1 MIATVCVIVLG
12 ITHKLAVTAPVK
24 RLKNR
29 IIRSLRFD
37 LKRLHMTPQIII
49 VLVLTAV
56 INLIVTL
63 SFAVRIVGVTTG
75 RIAITFSLFNIL
87 VLVSRTAN
95 TFQAPLLAKTVEDE
109 LKQQVTGNEGLFRLI
124 ILSCTI
130 GSVIGA
136 ALIPSFQR
144 MLSKAVEHFSVHRS
158 VPRLLYLGFSG
169 SGMQFIKENL
179 KMPSRESIT
188 GLHPVKG
195 FPRKMFLFNL
205 VATAIMTI
213 SVLCC
218 VYAAYLNPDYRTT
231 ASNLSG
237 VINGV
242 ATLLMVL
249 FIDPHSSVLTDD
261 VVLGK
266 VSVSYF
272 RQYITYMVIARVAGT
287 LLAQLLLLPGAA
299 LIAKL
304 AEYV

>member
-1 MIATVCVIVLG
+1 
-12 ITHKLAVTAPVK
+12 
-24 RLKNR
+24 
-29 IIRSLRFD
+29 
-37 LKRLHMTPQIII
+37 MTPQIII
-49 VLVLTAV
+49 VLILTAV
-56 INLIVTL
+56 INLIVSL
-63 SFAVRIVGVTTG
+63 SFAVRIVGVKTG

-95 TFQAPLLAKTVEDE
+95 TFQAPLLAKTVEDQ
-109 LKQQVTGNEGLFRLI
+109 LKHSVTGNEGIFRLI
-124 ILSCTI
+124 ILSCTV
-130 GSVIGA
+130 GSIIGA
-136 ALIPSFQR
+136 GLIPSFQR
-144 MLSKAVEHFSVHRS
+144 LLSKAVEHFSVHRS

-169 SGMQFIKENL
+169 SGRQFIKESL
-179 KMPSRESIT
+179 KMPSKESIT
-188 GLHPVKG
+188 GLHPTKG
-195 FPRKMFLFNL
+195 FPKRIFLANL
-205 VATAIMTI
+205 IASAIMTI

-218 VYAAYLNPDYRTT
+218 VYAAYLNPSYRTT

-237 VINGV
+237 VINGA

-287 LLAQLLLLPGAA
+287 LLAQLLLLPGASF
-299 LIAKL
+299 IAWL

>member
-1 MIATVCVIVLG
+1 
-12 ITHKLAVTAPVK
+12 
-24 RLKNR
+24 
-29 IIRSLRFD
+29 
-37 LKRLHMTPQIII
+37 MTPQIII

>member
-1 MIATVCVIVLG
+1 
-12 ITHKLAVTAPVK
+12 
-24 RLKNR
+24 
-29 IIRSLRFD
+29 
-37 LKRLHMTPQIII
+37 MTPQIII

-63 SFAVRIVGVTTG
+63 SFAVRTVGVTTG

-95 TFQAPLLAKTVEDE
+95 TFQAPLLAKTVEKE
-109 LKQQVTGNEGLFRLI
+109 LQQQVTGNEGLFRLI

-130 GSVIGA
+130 GAVIGA
-136 ALIPSFQR
+136 VLIPSFQR

-158 VPRLLYLGFSG
+158 VPRLFYLGFSG
-169 SGMQFIKENL
+169 SGMQFIKDNL
-179 KMPSRESIT
+179 KMPSKESIT
-188 GLHPVKG
+188 SLDPVKG
-195 FPRKMFLFNL
+195 FPWKMFLFNMI
-205 VATAIMTI
+205 ATAIMTI

-272 RQYITYMVIARVAGT
+272 RQYIVYMVIARVAGT
-287 LLAQLLLLPGAA
+287 LLAQLLLLPGAM
-299 LIAKL
+299 LIARL

>member
-1 MIATVCVIVLG
+1 
-12 ITHKLAVTAPVK
+12 
-24 RLKNR
+24 
-29 IIRSLRFD
+29 
-37 LKRLHMTPQIII
+37 MTPQIII

-63 SFAVRIVGVTTG
+63 SLAVRIVGVRTG

-95 TFQAPLLAKTVEDE
+95 TFQAPLLAKTVEDQ
-109 LKQQVTGNEGLFRLI
+109 LKQEAAGNEGIFRLI

-136 ALIPSFQR
+136 VLIPSFQR
-144 MLSKAVEHFSVHRS
+144 VLSKAVEHFSEHRS

-169 SGMQFIKENL
+169 SGRQFIKENL
-179 KMPSRESIT
+179 KMPSKESIT
-188 GLHPVKG
+188 GLDPTKG
-195 FPRKMFLFNL
+195 FPKRIFLANL

-218 VYAAYLNPDYRTT
+218 VYAAYINPAYRTT

-287 LLAQLLLLPGAA
+287 LLAQLLLLPGASF
-299 LIAKL
+299 IAWL
-304 AEYV
+304 AGQV